1 MYFTEYFA
9 WDSLRFESYMSRQH
23 FRQAY
28 EDLYHFCHCDRI
40 SGTTRQ
46 DFGPHTKVAS
56 TGAAM
61 SYRSLE
67 EMLQTVGSPV
77 KLLRNSQIGPYAFPV
92 VRPEFS
98 NWRDEQRAWKETC
111 ALFDQSHHMTDL
123 YVEGP
128 EALKLFSDLGVN
140 SFKNFKVNQAKQFVA
155 CNHDG
160 YVIGDAIL
168 FYLDENKF
176 NLVGRPP
183 AHNWV
188 QYNLQTRGYKASAE
202 RDERSAVNQGRRKTF
217 RYQIQ
222 GPNALRVMEKV
233 MGKSAPDIRF
243 FNMDVVTIAGRDV
256 RALRHGMVG
265 QPGWELF
272 GPWEQGDEVRN
283 AIVEAGQEFGIR
295 QVGSRAYPTTCL
307 ESGWIP
313 SPLPAI
319 YVGEEMKGYRQWL
332 STKSY
337 EAMASL
343 GGSFYSDVIT
353 NYYLTP
359 YDLGY
364 GPFVKFDHDFVGRQ
378 ALEEKVNN
386 QKRKKV
392 TLVWNGEDIARV
404 FGSLYRDDGDIAKYI
419 DLPLAN
425 YSTLPYDKVL
435 KNGKIVGLSTYTGY
449 TYNERAMISLAVV
462 ENEHSE
468 VGTEVALVW
477 GEEGR
482 GSSKPTVERHV
493 QASIRATV
501 AAVPYAQVARV
512 AYRPH

>member
-1 MYFTEYFA
+1 MTN
-9 WDSLRFESYMSRQH
+9 
-23 FRQAY
+23 
-28 EDLYHFCHCDRI
+28 
-40 SGTTRQ
+40 
-46 DFGPHTKVAS
+46 
-56 TGAAM
+56 
-61 SYRSLE
+61 RSLE
-67 EMLQTVGSPV
+67 ELLQTVGNPV

-92 VRPEFS
+92 VRSEFS

-128 EALKLFSDLGVN
+128 DALKLFSDLAIN

-155 CNHDG
+155 CNRDG

-168 FYLDENKF
+168 FYLDENRF

-188 QYNLQTRGYKASAE
+188 QYNLETGRYKASAE
-202 RDERSAVNQGRRKTF
+202 RDERSAVNQGKRKTF

-233 MGKSAPDIRF
+233 TGKPTPDIRF
-243 FNMDVVTIAGRDV
+243 FNIGLFNIAGWDV

-272 GPWEQGDEVRN
+272 GPWEYGDEVRN
-283 AIVEAGQEFGIR
+283 AIVEGGKEFGIR

-319 YVGEEMKGYRQWL
+319 YKGEEMKGYRQWL
-332 STKSY
+332 KSTSY
-337 EAMASL
+337 EATASL
-343 GGSFYSDVIT
+343 GGSLYSDDIAD
-353 NYYLTP
+353 YYLTP

-364 GPFVKFDHDFVGRQ
+364 GPFIKFDHDFVGRQ
-378 ALEEKVNN
+378 PLEKMADN
-386 QKRKKV
+386 QRRKKV
-392 TLVWNGEDIARV
+392 TLVWNREDLKRAS
-404 FGSLYRDDGDIAKYI
+404 GSLFEAGDIAKYI

-425 YSTLPYDKVL
+425 YSTLPFDKVL
-435 KNGKIVGLSTYTGY
+435 KDGKTVGVSTYTGY
-449 TYNERAMISLAVV
+449 TYNERVMLSLAVV
-462 ENEHSE
+462 DNRQSE
-468 VGTEVALVW
+468 VGTEVTIVW

-493 QASIRATV
+493 QAEIRATV
-501 AAVPYAQVARV
+501 ASVPYAEVARV